1 LAVLVVVTKG
11 AQPPRLPLA
20 LPSILLGVVFAL
32 GLFSILPLRPPL
44 AHPLWSYVPGAPASI
59 SLDPVGTRL
68 ELIKLAG
75 LAAAFLIGAGCLTV
89 AAVFAVHGLVDFA
102 FEEPSMAAFFSVILG
117 LGFGLSQR
125 PAGGRA
131 RR

>member
-44 AHPLWSYVPGAPASI
+44 AYPLWSYVPGAPASI

-75 LAAAFLIGAGCLTV
+75 LAAAFLIGRRAPTAPG
-89 AAVFAVHGLVDFA
+89 GWRP
-102 FEEPSMAAFFSVILG
+102 PSSAPI
-117 LGFGLSQR
+117 R
-125 PAGGRA
+125 RGRSSPRW
-131 RR
+131 RRFR